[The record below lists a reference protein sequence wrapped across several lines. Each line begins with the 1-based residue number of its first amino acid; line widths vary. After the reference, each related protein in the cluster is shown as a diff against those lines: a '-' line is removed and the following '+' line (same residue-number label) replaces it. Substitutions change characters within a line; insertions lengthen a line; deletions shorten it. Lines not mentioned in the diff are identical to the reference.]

1 MAVAPTTLGS
11 FVGMATLADAL
22 DAAKLPD
29 RVALAEARPPASPD
43 AVIVT
48 SVPGGTFTAVTT
60 TATGLAVFAGNVTS
74 GVEYEPV
81 GDPGAAIPATEAML
95 RLGAFG
101 RIAVL
106 GRSSEGATVYVM
118 VEVSVNAST
127 RTRPSPPAPPPTLQ
141 PEPALPPATLIEPPA
156 PEIKGWQ

>member
-1 MAVAPTTLGS
+1 MTLGS

-22 DAAKLPD
+22 DAAELPD
-29 RVALAEARPPASPD
+29 RVALA
-43 AVIVT
+43 
-48 SVPGGTFTAVTT
+48 
-60 TATGLAVFAGNVTS
+60 
-74 GVEYEPV
+74 
-81 GDPGAAIPATEAML
+81 DPGAAIPATEAML

-127 RTRPSPPAPPPTLQ
+127 RIRPSPPAPPPPVNPKCVAPPPP
-141 PEPALPPATLIEPPA
+141 PEPPMRGSSVAEPY
-156 PEIKGWQ
+156 